1 MKKQSTLTLL
11 LLSALL
17 LLVDSVAGLSVWCA
31 GTLSASVLSV
41 LFAAWW
47 PVEGPQDRTA
57 RNSAIFGAVVPL
69 AAVIFRWFILGWSEG
84 PFTGPDIDHFTRA
97 LPGVLKILADI
108 ACGSWQM
115 VCWHR
120 LRYGGDPQ
128 DDGL

>member
-47 PVEGPQDRTA
+47 PVEGSQDRTA

-69 AAVIFRWFILGWSEG
+69 AAWRRRTCSSRKWCWS
-84 PFTGPDIDHFTRA
+84 
-97 LPGVLKILADI
+97 
-108 ACGSWQM
+108 
-115 VCWHR
+115 
-120 LRYGGDPQ
+120 
-128 DDGL
+128 